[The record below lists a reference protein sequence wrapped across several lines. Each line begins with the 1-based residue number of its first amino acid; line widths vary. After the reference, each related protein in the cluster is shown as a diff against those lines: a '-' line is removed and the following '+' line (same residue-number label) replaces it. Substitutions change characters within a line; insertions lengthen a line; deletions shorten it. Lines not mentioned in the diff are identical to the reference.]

1 MVPVSSNDHVVLR
14 GYHRPATS
22 LLHVFL
28 RKGTKSVEIH
38 LTPDAQAKLEQM
50 ARDSGRRSEDLVEDA
65 VIGLFD
71 ELTRTRAILDRR
83 YDDLESGQVQPIDGE
98 EAFHR
103 LMTKTEERLRHRP
116 A

>member
-1 MVPVSSNDHVVLR
+1 MEV
-14 GYHRPATS
+14 
-22 LLHVFL
+22 
-28 RKGTKSVEIH
+28 H

-50 ARDSGRRSEDLVEDA
+50 ARDSGRRSEELVEDA

-71 ELTRTRAILDRR
+71 ELTHTRAMLDRR
-83 YDDLESGQVQPIDGE
+83 YDDLETGRVQPIEGE

-103 LMTKTEERLRHRP
+103 LMAKTDERRRLRP